1 MYRFRLQRVLEYR
14 QRCEEDRQQALRQ
27 AQLLHEK
34 EAVYLAELRMA
45 AQAQEE
51 ALAATHGRGFSSAE
65 WLAGQRYYSMLAQS
79 VEAQEEVVK
88 QVAQQVLAHRQ
99 QLLVARQETKV
110 IEKLNE
116 KAKQR
121 YLADLVQRENQLLD
135 ELALTR
141 SRHGR

>member
-14 QRCEEDRQQALRQ
+14 RRREDDRQQALRQ
-27 AQLLHEK
+27 AQLLQSQEETRL
-34 EAVYLAELRMA
+34 EALRQEA
-45 AQAQEE
+45 RAQEE
-51 ALAATHGRGFSSAE
+51 ALAATAGTGLPSAD
-65 WLAGQRYYSMLAQS
+65 WILGQQHYRSLIQGA
-79 VEAQEEVVK
+79 EAQ
-88 QVAQQVLAHRQ
+88 QDIVAQMAQRVAEHRQ

-121 YLADLVQRENQLLD
+121 YLAEMAKRDNELLD

-141 SRHGR
+141 SRHER